1 MVWQNIL
8 LKIVPLSLGSAL
20 LFTFHFI
27 CLLLFFDRGLTL
39 KWSKLGNTPQKKEKK
54 EKWNTQSQI
63 YQSFKFR
70 ESLSPSIFSLW
81 LHKLVLGA
89 SQAHLHKKSSHLK
102 TYNRV
107 CSTETSIS
115 ILTPPISLHAP
126 FWWMRIERAHWA
138 SEHSFGSKARSNFPI
153 LATRDM
159 QFGQELALV
168 MQTTH
173 AQRWQYPDVS
183 TRVCFLPLKCTQVL
197 QKSLSLSIK
206 HACFK
211 RYHHDLLRHLVA
223 FSKFEWFISSD
234 HKIKNF
240 STHFIHK
247 L

>member
-1 MVWQNIL
+1 MI
-8 LKIVPLSLGSAL
+8 LSLFEGHKIK
-20 LFTFHFI
+20 TF
-27 CLLLFFDRGLTL
+27 CSSVGFFLVYTVLT
-39 KWSKLGNTPQKKEKK
+39 
-54 EKWNTQSQI
+54 
-63 YQSFKFR
+63 
-70 ESLSPSIFSLW
+70 
-81 LHKLVLGA
+81 
-89 SQAHLHKKSSHLK
+89 
-102 TYNRV
+102 
-107 CSTETSIS
+107 
-115 ILTPPISLHAP
+115 
-126 FWWMRIERAHWA
+126 
-138 SEHSFGSKARSNFPI
+138 I
-153 LATRDM
+153 LATRDT

-173 AQRWQYPDVS
+173 AQRMRSADSIPMCRLAFVFFHW
-183 TRVCFLPLKCTQVL
+183 KCTQVL